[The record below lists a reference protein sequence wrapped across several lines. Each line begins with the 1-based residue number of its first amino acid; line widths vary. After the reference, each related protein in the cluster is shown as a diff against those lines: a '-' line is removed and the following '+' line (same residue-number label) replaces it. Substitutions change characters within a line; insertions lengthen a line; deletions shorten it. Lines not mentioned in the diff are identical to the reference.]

1 MPCFKKL
8 FLASLL
14 LISQAAFGGM
24 FSNSYINFEVPKGW
38 MCKPFKVTWVCHSKL
53 ARKQKEAVIVMVAK
67 EAGPLDT
74 LNHYQTFLRTPRDV
88 KDRKRGII
96 KSKTV
101 HVKQKILNGQPWVDG
116 FHQESEVPNYFTRYI
131 VTKCCDNSPVKL
143 GILMTLSAQK
153 DHYTKYANDF
163 LQVIN
168 SLRVANLRKNFK
180 NLKLAGKGE
189 SMGRVS
195 QYIEEIVAGG
205 EGEEEFLDEGEEPV
219 LFGMDGFSLSMS
231 GLALLIVLIL
241 LLRIKKKK
249 KQKKKERKARR
260 S

>member
-1 MPCFKKL
+1 MSYLKKL
-8 FLASLL
+8 FLFSLL

-67 EAGPLDT
+67 EAGHLDT
-74 LNHYQTFLRTPRDV
+74 LNNYQTFLRKSREV
-88 KDRKRGII
+88 KKGKKII
-96 KSKTV
+96 QSRSV

-116 FHQESEVPNYFTRYI
+116 FHKESEVPNYFTRYI

-180 NLKLAGKGE
+180 NLKIAGKGE

-195 QYIEEIVAGG
+195 QYIEEIVGG
-205 EGEEEFLDEGEEPV
+205 AGEEEFVDEGEEAV
-219 LFGMDGFSLSMS
+219 LFGMDSSSLTLS
-231 GLALLIVLIL
+231 GLAVLIFLIL
-241 LLRIKKKK
+241 LSRIIRKKKK
-249 KQKKKERKARR
+249 KKKEKKPRR

>member
-1 MPCFKKL
+1 M
-8 FLASLL
+8 LAST
-14 LISQAAFGGM
+14 SAFGVM
-24 FSNSYINFEVPKGW
+24 FSNSYINFKIPAGW
-38 MCKPFKVTWVCHSKL
+38 ECKPFKVTWVCHSKL

-67 EAGPLDT
+67 EAGSLDT
-74 LNHYQTFLRTPRDV
+74 LNHYQMFLRNPRDV
-88 KDRKRGII
+88 KQKGKGGVI
-96 KSKTV
+96 KSKVV

-116 FHQESEVPNYFTRYI
+116 FHQESEVPKYFTRYV

-163 LQVIN
+163 LKVIS

-180 NLKLAGKGE
+180 SLNLAGKGE

-195 QYIEEIVAGG
+195 QYIEEIVGG
-205 EGEEEFLDEGEEPV
+205 PGEEPLPDEGAEAV
-219 LFGMDGFSLSMS
+219 LFGMDGFSLSLS

-241 LLRIKKKK
+241 LLRIRRRKRQKRKKKSL
-249 KQKKKERKARR
+249 RAPPPAP
-260 S
+260 